1 MGEADGMSS
10 RLVGVLFI
18 PILTVVF
25 SMFLMLV
32 PSIDPKKENIA
43 RFRSIYNIFILIFA
57 GFLLYLHTLTIIW
70 NLNMRF
76 NMLGVL
82 APGFG
87 LLIFYSGVL
96 ISHAQRNFLIGIR
109 TPWTLSSDFVW
120 EKTHRLGG
128 LLFRLSG
135 LAAALGILLPQHA
148 IMLLMVPVLLASITT
163 VVYSYV
169 LYRKVG
175 G

>member
-96 ISHAQRNFLIGIR
+96 ISHA
-109 TPWTLSSDFVW
+109 
-120 EKTHRLGG
+120 HRLGG